1 MVKEIL
7 IVISQYLIARSKK
20 KSKDIQAEVKAVQ
33 IVEGGK
39 V

>member
-1 MVKEIL
+1 MVGEIL

-20 KSKDIQAEVKAVQ
+20 KSKDIQAQVRAVQ
-33 IVEGGK
+33 IVDGGK